1 MTAVLV
7 AAKFHENR
15 DEQQNVLLRLVAF
28 TGGSCNKRNVI
39 AMEMRMLHALEFRIG
54 SRAPKLWRRRL
65 NTGSIST
72 IDIE

>member
-7 AAKFHENR
+7 AAKFHENS
-15 DEQQNVLLRLVAF
+15 DEQKDVLHRLVVF
-28 TGGSCNKRNVI
+28 TAGSCKKPNII

-54 SRAPKLWRRRL
+54 SRAPKRWRRRL
-65 NTGSIST
+65 NTGSIRT